1 MKAEQVLI
9 FGASEHAKVI
19 IDIFEKEGKYQ
30 ILGLVDDN
38 TNIGATFFDYPI
50 LGTTKNLP
58 QILELN
64 PSCKVFVAIG
74 DNWVRYKVVEKIK
87 TIVPS
92 VDFVSAIH
100 PSAQIGK
107 NVSIGKGVAVMAG
120 AVINPDSI
128 LEDFVIINTRASLDH
143 DGLVKSFS
151 SLAPGVVTGGQV
163 KIGSFTAIGIGAI
176 VLHGKKIGQHTVIGA
191 GALVL
196 KDCGDQEVLYGSPSK
211 VIRKRAIGD
220 RYL

>member
-1 MKAEQVLI
+1 MKKEQVLI

-19 IDIFEKEGKYQ
+19 IDIFEKEGKFQ
-30 ILGLVDDN
+30 ILGLIDDN
-38 TNIGATFFDYPI
+38 IHLGTSFFDYPI
-50 LGTTKNLP
+50 LGTTEHLT
-58 QILELN
+58 QIMEEN
-64 PSCKVFVAIG
+64 PNCKAFVAIG
-74 DNWVRYKVVEKIK
+74 DNWVRHKVVEKISK
-87 TIVPS
+87 IIPTI
-92 VDFVSAIH
+92 DFASAIH

-107 NVSIGKGVAVMAG
+107 HVSIGKGVAVMAG

-151 SLAPGVVTGGQV
+151 SLAPSVVTGGQV
-163 KIGSFTAIGIGAI
+163 KIGSFTAIGIGATI
-176 VLHGKKIGQHTVIGA
+176 LHGIKIGQHTVIGG

-196 KDCGDQEVLYGSPSK
+196 KDCGDHEVLIGSPAK

>member
-1 MKAEQVLI
+1 MKKEKVLI

-19 IDIFEKEGKYQ
+19 IDIFEKERKLQ

-38 TNIGATFFDYPI
+38 PNLGATFFDYPV
-50 LGTTKNLP
+50 LGTTEHLP
-58 QILELN
+58 QIFEEN

-74 DNWVRYKVVEKIK
+74 DNWVRHKVVEKIK
-87 TIVPS
+87 QIIPTA
-92 VDFVSAIH
+92 DFASTIH

-107 NVSIGKGVAVMAG
+107 NVIIGKGVAVMAG

-151 SLAPGVVTGGQV
+151 SLAPSVVTGGQV
-163 KIGSFTAIGIGAI
+163 KIGSFTAIGIGATI
-176 VLHGKKIGQHTVIGA
+176 LHGIKIGQHTVIGA

-196 KDCGDQEVLYGSPSK
+196 KDCGDQEVLYGSPAK